1 MRFFLF
7 SDWHLG
13 RIFHGLHMTEEQT
26 SVLRQL
32 VDLAVDRKVDA
43 VLIAGDIYDRAVPP
57 TQAVSLLD
65 ETLSCLIKKH
75 KIPVILIAGNH
86 DNPERLAFGQSLLAE
101 QNLYIFGPVAKDA
114 APVILHDEFGPV
126 YFAPLTY
133 AEPLVAAEAAEK
145 EITTHEEALQWQVS
159 SMLAQIPENARTV
172 ALAHVFL
179 TGGMESPDSERPLSV
194 GGASTVG
201 IENFAAFNYTAL
213 GHLHACKTGDNK
225 VRYSGSLLKYS
236 FNEVNQTKGVHIV
249 DLDAEGAISVE
260 TVSFTPTHDLACLRG
275 TFDDLLK
282 NPRQELTQH
291 FLQVTLE
298 DEHPIL
304 DAKYR
309 LEQVYPHILHLEY
322 SRLQKL
328 STDSIQ
334 SGSHQKLG
342 VKELFTSF
350 FEQVSERSLTEAE
363 TTILN
368 AAIDEAAQTERRS

>member
-1 MRFFLF
+1 MPEAVPLATPPTT
-7 SDWHLG
+7 SSVPAAV
-13 RIFHGLHMTEEQT
+13 FHP
-26 SVLRQL
+26 V
-32 VDLAVDRKVDA
+32 VDA
-43 VLIAGDIYDRAVPP
+43 NPP
-57 TQAVSLLD
+57 LLTRLVS
-65 ETLSCLIKKH
+65 
-75 KIPVILIAGNH
+75 
-86 DNPERLAFGQSLLAE
+86 
-101 QNLYIFGPVAKDA
+101 VASA
-114 APVILHDEFGPV
+114 
-126 YFAPLTY
+126 
-133 AEPLVAAEAAEK
+133 
-145 EITTHEEALQWQVS
+145 
-159 SMLAQIPENARTV
+159 
-172 ALAHVFL
+172 
-179 TGGMESPDSERPLSV
+179 
-194 GGASTVG
+194 ASTVG

-213 GHLHACKTGDNK
+213 GHLHACQTGDNK

-334 SGSHQKLG
+334 SGSHQELG

-350 FEQVSERSLTEAE
+350 FEQISERSLTEAE

-368 AAIDEAAQTERRS
+368 AAIDEAAQAERRS

>member
-1 MRFFLF
+1 MRFLHT

-13 RIFHGLHMTEEQT
+13 RIFHGLHMTEEQ
-26 SVLRQL
+26 SSILKQL
-32 VDLAVDRKVDA
+32 VALAVGRQVEA

-65 ETLSCLIKKH
+65 ETLSCLIKEH
-75 KIPVILIAGNH
+75 NIPVIIIAGNH

-101 QNLYIFGPVAKDA
+101 RNLFIFGPVTKDA

-133 AEPLVAAEAAEK
+133 AEPLVTAEAAGL
-145 EITTHEEALQWQVS
+145 EISTHEEALQWQVAN
-159 SMLAQIPENARTV
+159 MLGQIPEKARKV

-194 GGASTVG
+194 GGASTVS
-201 IENFAAFNYTAL
+201 IENFSAFDYTAL
-213 GHLHACKTGDNK
+213 GHLHACQTGDNK

-236 FNEVNQTKGVHIV
+236 FNEVNQKKGVHII
-249 DLDAEGAISVE
+249 DMDADGAISVE
-260 TVSFTPTHDLACLRG
+260 TVGFNLSHDLACLRG
-275 TFDDLLK
+275 TFEDLLN
-282 NPRQELTQH
+282 NPRKDLIDN
-291 FLQVTLE
+291 FLQITLE
-298 DEHPIL
+298 DEQPVL

-322 SRLQKL
+322 ARLLKIA
-328 STDSIQ
+328 SDSIQ
-334 SGSHQKLG
+334 PGNHQKLG

-350 FEQVSERSLTEAE
+350 FEQVNERALTDAE
-363 TTILN
+363 TAILS
-368 AAIDEAAQTERRS
+368 AAIDEAAQSERRS